1 MIDFDRNLLDD
12 DNSMTLQ
19 NELNKMMLNKAKN
32 VQKDTSKILVKQ
44 LVKNIEQKENFT
56 QTLNN
61 DQ

>member
-1 MIDFDRNLLDD
+1 MTDFDRNLLDD

-44 LVKNIEQKENFT
+44 LVKNIEQKESFT